1 MSMRSGQA
9 GSPRKSMSSVSVVQ
23 TPIIVRTVAELRRQ
37 VKIWKQ
43 AGERIAFVPTM
54 GNLHAGH
61 LSLVASVNQPGIRRV
76 VSIFVNPMQFGENED
91 FGEYPRTFDE
101 DVRKLA
107 AENVDMVF
115 APGLAEIYPQGT
127 GNATA
132 VEVPG
137 LSGILEGEIRP
148 GFFRGVATVVN
159 KLFNIVQPD
168 IAVFGEKDYQQLL
181 VIRQM
186 VRDLAM
192 PVEIRSVATQREPD
206 GLAMS
211 SRNNYLNEEQR
222 IPAAAIHRS
231 LRHVVQAM
239 EAGETAHSAVVHA
252 SQELEQQGFLV
263 DYIVVRRQQDLAVP
277 EEADRAL
284 VTLVAVRLGPV
295 RLIDN
300 MSFTLKQ

>member
-1 MSMRSGQA
+1 
-9 GSPRKSMSSVSVVQ
+9 MSSASAPLP
-23 TPIIVRTVAELRRQ
+23 TPIIVHTVEALRQQ
-37 VKIWKQ
+37 VRIWKQ
-43 AGERIAFVPTM
+43 GGERIALVPTM

-76 VSIFVNPMQFGENED
+76 VSIFVNPMQFAENED
-91 FGEYPRTFDE
+91 FGEYPRTFNE
-101 DVRKLA
+101 DVCKLA
-107 AENVDMVF
+107 EENVDVVF
-115 APGLAEIYPQGT
+115 APSVAEIYPQGT
-127 GNATA
+127 GQATA
-132 VEVPG
+132 VEVPR
-137 LSGILEGEIRP
+137 LSGILEGDVRP

-181 VIRQM
+181 LIRQM

-211 SRNNYLNEEQR
+211 SRNNYLDEEQR
-222 IPAAAIHRS
+222 IPAAAIHRC

-239 EAGETAHSAVVHA
+239 EAGENVHYAVVHA
-252 SQELEQQGFLV
+252 NQELERLGFLV

-277 EEADRAL
+277 EQGDRAL
-284 VTLVAVRLGPV
+284 VVLAAARLGPV